1 MDFDNLSDKDKER
14 AQKLMS
20 EVHESLLDKFNNVFK
35 IGNTIENK
43 LKDFQTKLINHLKTK
58 CSDEYKA
65 IETLANIT
73 KDDQGKFDLK
83 VAEDKKSEFEEKSKK
98 WESCAHKNDF
108 GAQDFFVKM
117 GDLNYKIENESSDCI
132 YKCISTLK
140 NQSDN
145 EAKTC
150 LTGCLTNFYD
160 KSYKNMVDI
169 NGSLDDFN
177 KKL

>member
-1 MDFDNLSDKDKER
+1 MDFNNLSDKDRER

-43 LKDFQTKLINHLKTK
+43 LKEFQNKLINHLKTK
-58 CSDEYKA
+58 CSNEYKA

-73 KDDQGKFDLK
+73 KDDEGKFDIK
-83 VAEDKKSEFEEKSKK
+83 VAEDKKSEFEEMSKN
-98 WESCAHKNDF
+98 WEKCAHKNDF
-108 GAQDFFVKM
+108 GSQEFFVKM
-117 GDLNYKIENESSDCI
+117 GELNYKLENESSDCI
-132 YKCISTLK
+132 YKCVSSLK
-140 NQSDN
+140 NQSDV

-150 LTGCLTNFYD
+150 FTSCLTSFYD
-160 KSYKNMVDI
+160 QSYKSMTDI
-169 NGSLDDFN
+169 NFNLDEFN